1 MDNYDHI
8 INDNYSKIMPKIDSS
23 ELSDISKIE
32 NIKKIVYSNI
42 IKLNSLIFKIYNLSQ
57 KEVSLILSSLSLLK
71 TYKEDSI
78 AEYTLGNQN

>member
-1 MDNYDHI
+1 
-8 INDNYSKIMPKIDSS
+8 MPKIDSS